1 MFRFLIIP
9 LIFFLSS
16 CSSFFSDSSDFIPTT
31 STGTHLAFSGRIIS
45 GELGIYPSILLRMKQ
60 EWDQVILWIDCQKMG
75 LYHQK
80 DCEEKQKE
88 VEFQSILSLKTFPEL
103 LQFQCNKLRYL
114 ENKTEC
120 EKQKEQ
126 IVQWENTKNIMKQAR
141 DWNLIVCND
150 ISPEKEKQDDCKIT
164 AILTPTIYK
173 LYIATATGQEML
185 RFGMIQSNTWNMIEH
200 TCSELA
206 KDGLTEK
213 CEWRKAE
220 LKKMLQP

>member
-1 MFRFLIIP
+1 
-9 LIFFLSS
+9 
-16 CSSFFSDSSDFIPTT
+16 
-31 STGTHLAFSGRIIS
+31 
-45 GELGIYPSILLRMKQ
+45 
-60 EWDQVILWIDCQKMG
+60 MG

-141 DWNLIVCND
+141 D
-150 ISPEKEKQDDCKIT
+150 
-164 AILTPTIYK
+164 
-173 LYIATATGQEML
+173 
-185 RFGMIQSNTWNMIEH
+185 
-200 TCSELA
+200 
-206 KDGLTEK
+206 
-213 CEWRKAE
+213 
-220 LKKMLQP
+220 